1 MKTFVKDLSDTMQ
14 LNQDLEKTA
23 ENIKN
28 RLPSMGMRQRCRCS
42 YAFAYP
48 IDSFL
53 ILMYQLEK
61 LFFESLDISQIR
73 TATFWGSDYHA
84 YHSQIND
91 LIQTPD
97 RYKSGF
103 ILTRSSRNNYIEE
116 NAFKHL
122 TTAER
127 MFKMDGHHFLKIFT
141 VGNVLVC
148 YTNKNPTFELIL
160 KLKMLQWAITKDS
173 IEKEIPEVLE
183 LPQAF
188 LDNDTDKVNQ
198 LLNKIID
205 LEIFEN
211 IIFNKLK
218 EVFRTDYTRK
228 IEEKKNQL
236 NTQMNDYEYHENTIL
251 SIISKIKDLQIELQT
266 LEELSKSKQEDN
278 SDLIKYILKHPHISN
293 VTVTSNSEI
302 LLTIDAPI
310 LYYDEYLIE
319 RIINNFNSEHKAIL
333 KAFLDGKY
341 ELMVSSILQF
351 NTNTFKITPQM
362 HCSQKTFFGHP
373 HLDRFGCKGNH
384 EDTITEAA
392 MNNNY
397 FGAIEQIIQAVMNL
411 NFADGVVISQMLC
424 DLTAPTRKMNLK
436 TWRSK
441 ETGILL
447 TTEEIM
453 EIYNEET
460 KTNE

>member
-1 MKTFVKDLSDTMQ
+1 MKTFVKDLSDTVQ
-14 LNQDLEKTA
+14 LNQELERTA
-23 ENIKN
+23 EVIKN
-28 RLPSMGMRQRCRCS
+28 RLPAQGMRNRCRCS

-53 ILMYQLEK
+53 ILMYQLER
-61 LFFESLDISQIR
+61 LFFESLDISHVR

-84 YHSQIND
+84 YHSQID
-91 LIQTPD
+91 GLMRDPD

-103 ILTRSSRNNYIEE
+103 VLARSSRNNYIEE

-122 TTAER
+122 TAAEQSL
-127 MFKMDGHHFLKIFT
+127 KMDGHHFLKIFT

-160 KLKMLQWAITKDS
+160 KLKMLQWAIAKDS
-173 IEKEIPEVLE
+173 IEKEVLEVLE

-188 LDNDTDKVNQ
+188 LDGDTDKVNQ
-198 LLNKIID
+198 LLNKIME

-211 IIFNKLK
+211 IIFDKLK

-236 NTQMNDYEYHENTIL
+236 KTQKNDYEYYENTIL
-251 SIISKIKDLQIELQT
+251 SIINKIKELQIELQT
-266 LEELSKSKQEDN
+266 LEELSKTKQEDN
-278 SDLIKYILKHPHISN
+278 SDLVRYILKHPYINNVVVASN
-293 VTVTSNSEI
+293 QDI

-310 LYYDEYLIE
+310 VYYDEYLIE
-319 RIINNFNSEHKAIL
+319 RIIRQYNPEHKAIL
-333 KAFLDGKY
+333 KAFLDRKY
-341 ELMVSSILQF
+341 ELMVSTVLQF
-351 NTNTFKITPQM
+351 NTNTFKITPQT
-362 HCSQKTFFGHP
+362 HSPQKTFFGHP

-411 NFADGVVISQMLC
+411 NFADGVVVSQMLC
-424 DLTAPTRKMNLK
+424 DLTAHPRMSTLK

-441 ETGILL
+441 ETEALL
-447 TTEEIM
+447 TTEEIV